1 MSTKQYPK
9 LRGEPQPKP
18 LPQGTI
24 GVISAELARY
34 SMFSMHLINMI
45 AYSSQYNAIAYFDWL
60 MGSNITGNCNDLARR
75 MQGEWL
81 WMIGDDH
88 AFHPDIVVRL
98 LSHDVDVVAPH
109 CLQKSWPFP
118 QVVYEGEEFDAS
130 EVGTHRLHQSLPK
143 DSSWR
148 CTRSEARDC

>member
-1 MSTKQYPK
+1 
-9 LRGEPQPKP
+9 
-18 LPQGTI
+18 
-24 GVISAELARY
+24 
-34 SMFSMHLINMI
+34 MFSMHLINMI

-118 QVVYEGEEFDAS
+118 QVVYEGRSSTPRRWGRIACTSRFRR
-130 EVGTHRLHQSLPK
+130 T
-143 DSSWR
+143 SSWR
-148 CTRSEARDC
+148 CTRSEARAC